1 MHIHITVHDAISSVI
16 KRIQSPATFFFVPS
30 HRLLFNDATPEDKLL
45 PAPSREDIRNSNKSA
60 TSATLNQRK
69 QLGFNCNAA
78 PLSPPLLTNILENA
92 TPPEKRNEDGTPIYA
107 PTLAIA
113 EPLTEPCV
121 KVSVPLDVMGFFRPT
136 LPLFEVATA
145 LKEAIATQLSYAADV
160 ISWQVRTVHDCNL
173 LVTLKLVH

>member
-1 MHIHITVHDAISSVI
+1 MLLILVHQSLPTVQDAMSSLI

-30 HRLLFNDATPEDKLL
+30 HRLLFSDTTPEDKLL

-60 TSATLNQRK
+60 TSATLSQRK
-69 QLGFNCNAA
+69 QLGYNCNAA
-78 PLSPPLLTNILENA
+78 PLSPPLLANILENA
-92 TPPEKRNEDGTPIYA
+92 TPPKRSGEESGTPVYA
-107 PTLAIA
+107 PTLAIS

-136 LPLFEVATA
+136 LPLFKVATA

-160 ISWQVRTVHDCNL
+160 ISWQVHTVTSL
-173 LVTLKLVH
+173 TL